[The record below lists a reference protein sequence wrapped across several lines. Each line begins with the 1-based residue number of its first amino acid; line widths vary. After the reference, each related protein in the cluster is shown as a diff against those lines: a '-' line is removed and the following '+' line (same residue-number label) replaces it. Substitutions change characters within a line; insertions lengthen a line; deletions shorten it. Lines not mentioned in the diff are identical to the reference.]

1 MCIHENCELPA
12 KYGKVNNSTGMFEK
26 KHCKSH
32 KKDGE
37 KGKPPRWNKRYY
49 DFLTILRLVFYTLEI
64 TQKQWIE
71 GTTEYGNNFK
81 PKMKCPEGHEVTG
94 TCINNFTSGTRCIK
108 CDPQYPWSK
117 RYEEFKKICN
127 DNGYELLITQKQWI
141 EGTKNE
147 GKNFKP
153 KMKCPEGHEV
163 TETSIDSFSGKRNV
177 RCIKCSGSYPWS
189 KRYEEFK
196 KLCNDNGYELLITEE
211 EWIEGTKNEGKY
223 FKPKMRC
230 PNGHEVTGTDINGFV
245 NSGNRCFTCNK
256 PAPWSERYEEF
267 KKICNDNGYEL
278 LITQKEWLEGTK
290 KEGAYFKPKMGCPKG
305 HEVTGTCINKFSNG
319 DRRCF
324 TCNGNKPW
332 SQRYPEIQEL
342 CNDNGY
348 ELLMTEEEWIEGTKK
363 DGVSFKPKMMCPK
376 GHEVTGTTIDSFV
389 NNGRRCPNCSQSRS
403 ENMMVEIVK
412 NLYPNNE
419 WKKVRPDF
427 LKYNK
432 GANLELDLYCSELK
446 LAFEYDG
453 IQHREYVPHFHKTE
467 EEFKELQKRDIWK
480 DARCKE
486 QGIRLIRIPDIDGE
500 ICIDC
505 YNPENME
512 KYIFLKLKI

>member
-1 MCIHENCELPA
+1 MMCIHENCELPA
-12 KYGKVNNSTGMFEK
+12 RYGKVDNSTGMFEK

-37 KGKPPRWNKRYY
+37 KGHPPKWNKRYP
-49 DFLTILRLVFYTLEI
+49 DFLTILRLIFYTLEI
-64 TQKQWIE
+64 TEEEWIEGTNKEGCYFKPKMKCPEGHEVTGTSIDSFVRGTRCSTCSGQIPWSKRYGEFKKLCKDNGYELLITEEEWIEGTKKKGCYFKPKMKCPNGHEVIGTCISNFITGNRCFICSGNTPWNERYEEIKEISTNDGYELLITKEQWIEGTKKDGASFKPKMKCSEGHEVTGTSIDSFVNHGRRCIKCSGHYPWSKRYGEFKKLCNDNGYDLLITKEQWLE

-94 TCINNFTSGTRCIK
+94 TDINNFSGKKNRRCST
-108 CDPQYPWSK
+108 CSGNTPWSK
-117 RYEEFKKICN
+117 RYEEFKK
-127 DNGYELLITQKQWI
+127 
-141 EGTKNE
+141 
-147 GKNFKP
+147 
-153 KMKCPEGHEV
+153 
-163 TETSIDSFSGKRNV
+163 
-177 RCIKCSGSYPWS
+177 
-189 KRYEEFK
+189 
-196 KLCNDNGYELLITEE
+196 
-211 EWIEGTKNEGKY
+211 
-223 FKPKMRC
+223 
-230 PNGHEVTGTDINGFV
+230 
-245 NSGNRCFTCNK
+245 
-256 PAPWSERYEEF
+256 
-267 KKICNDNGYEL
+267 
-278 LITQKEWLEGTK
+278 
-290 KEGAYFKPKMGCPKG
+290 
-305 HEVTGTCINKFSNG
+305 
-319 DRRCF
+319 
-324 TCNGNKPW
+324 
-332 SQRYPEIQEL
+332 L

-363 DGVSFKPKMMCPK
+363 DANKFKPKMKCPN
-376 GHEVTGTTIDSFV
+376 GHEVIGTCISNFITG
-389 NNGRRCPNCSQSRS
+389 NRCSDCSQSRS

-453 IQHREYVPHFHKTE
+453 RQHREYVPHFHKTE
-467 EEFKELQKRDIWK
+467 EEFEELQKRDIWK

-512 KYIFLKLKI
+512 KYIKEHC